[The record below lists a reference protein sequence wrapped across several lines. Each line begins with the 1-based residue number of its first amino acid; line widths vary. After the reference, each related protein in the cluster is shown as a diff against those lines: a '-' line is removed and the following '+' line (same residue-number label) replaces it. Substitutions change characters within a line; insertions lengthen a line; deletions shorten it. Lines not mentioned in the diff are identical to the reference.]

1 MHSSCIDPHPAK
13 GHLIAAFGEYY
24 PVISMYNRT
33 IIRPVILLGIIALV
47 AITAIATAP
56 TCCASPSGNADIK
69 ITVNELTP
77 QPVEP
82 GRDLVLSVT
91 LGNYGRGTAEHIV
104 LTIMPD
110 SPIIL
115 KNENDRTMRFEK
127 IIGYSARVETYLLNI
142 DPAAVTGNYEI
153 ELGATWTDDDQ
164 HREQNLTFPVV
175 VRGEPKLVISEITI
189 DPETIKP
196 EDTFDLSFLVSNE
209 GTGTASTV
217 QVTAALDDLPFV
229 PMGADTKV
237 IKILDPDASEQLSY
251 RITAS
256 DSAKVSSYAIP
267 ITMLCNDESG
277 GNVTSQSSVGINVV
291 GDADLCI
298 ASVRTNPENP
308 ATGDV
313 MTLMLRIENSG
324 HGDAESVKV
333 TIDIPFEGTRTA
345 FLGEIE
351 ADDDAPCIFNF
362 RATESGDIPYNAVI
376 SYKDDLG
383 DHTAT
388 EELVLYVGD
397 GGNGDLLIPALAV
410 GAFIV
415 AGVFYLRRKK

>member
-1 MHSSCIDPHPAK
+1 MIA
-13 GHLIAAFGEYY
+13 LIAIM
-24 PVISMYNRT
+24 VI
-33 IIRPVILLGIIALV
+33 
-47 AITAIATAP
+47 AITP
-56 TCCASPSGNADIK
+56 TCCAAHPGNTDIK

-91 LGNYGRGTAEHIV
+91 LDNRGGGTASGIV

-110 SPIIL
+110 SRIIL

-127 IIGYSARVETYLLNI
+127 VIGYGARVETYLLHI
-142 DPAAVTGNYEI
+142 DPGAVSGNYEI
-153 ELGATWTDDDQ
+153 ELGVTWSDDGA
-164 HREQNLTFPVV
+164 HREQNLTVPVV
-175 VRGEPKLVISEITI
+175 VRGEPKLVISDITI
-189 DPETIKP
+189 EPEIIKP
-196 EDTFDLSFLVSNE
+196 EDTFDLSFRVSNK
-209 GTGTASTV
+209 GSGTASTV
-217 QVTAALDDLPFV
+217 QVTAALDNLPFV

-237 IKILDPDASEQLSY
+237 IKRLDPDASEQLSY
-251 RITAS
+251 RIMAS

-267 ITMLCNDESG
+267 ITMRYDDESG
-277 GNVTSQSSVGINVV
+277 GNVTAQSSVGINVV
-291 GDADLCI
+291 GAADLCI

-313 MTLMLRIENSG
+313 MTLMLQIENSG

-333 TIDIPFEGTRTA
+333 TIDIPFAGTETA
-345 FLGEIE
+345 FLGKIE

-362 RATESGDIPYNAVI
+362 RASESGDIPYHAVI

-383 DHTAT
+383 DHKTT
-388 EELVLYVGD
+388 VDLVLYVGD

-410 GAFIV
+410 AALIV
-415 AGVFYLRRKK
+415 VGVFYLRRKK

>member
-1 MHSSCIDPHPAK
+1 LHT
-13 GHLIAAFGEYY
+13 
-24 PVISMYNRT
+24 RT
-33 IIRPVILLGIIALV
+33 TIRPIILWGIIALI

-56 TCCASPSGNADIK
+56 ICCAAPGSGNTDIK
-69 ITVNELTP
+69 ITVNELAP

-91 LGNYGRGTAEHIV
+91 LGNHGRGAAEYVV

-127 IIGYSARVETYLLNI
+127 IIGYGARVETYLLHI
-142 DPAAVTGNYEI
+142 DPGTVSGNYEV
-153 ELGATWTDDDQ
+153 ELGATWTDDGQ
-164 HREQNLTFPVV
+164 HREQNLTVPVV
-175 VRGEPKLVISEITI
+175 VRGTPKLVISDITI
-189 DPETIKP
+189 EPAIIKP
-196 EDTFDLSFLVSNE
+196 EDTFDLSFRVSNK
-209 GTGTASTV
+209 GTGIASTV
-217 QVTAALDDLPFV
+217 QVTAALDNLPFV

-237 IKILDPDASEQLSY
+237 IKRLDPDASEQLSY
-251 RITAS
+251 RIMAS

-267 ITMLCNDESG
+267 ITMRCNDESG

-313 MTLMLRIENSG
+313 MTLMLQIENSG

-345 FLGEIE
+345 FLGKIE

-362 RATESGDIPYNAVI
+362 RATESGDIPYHAVI

-383 DHTAT
+383 DHKTT
-388 EELVLYVGD
+388 VELVLYVGD
-397 GGNGDLLIPALAV
+397 GGNSDLLIPALAAV
-410 GAFIV
+410 AFIV
-415 AGVFYLRRKK
+415 VGVFYLRRKK